1 MENLLLLVLLI
12 TRVLQRV
19 SVQGSL
25 SAEEKS
31 QIFKSIFEIA
41 HRQFKQEAD
50 ILGMLPYQASQDGHC
65 QALPLV

>member
-12 TRVLQRV
+12 KRVLQWV
-19 SVQGSL
+19 SVQGRL

-50 ILGMLPYQASQDGHC
+50 IQGMLPYQASPGDHC
-65 QALPLV
+65 QVLPPV

>member
-12 TRVLQRV
+12 KRVLHRV
-19 SVQGSL
+19 SVKGRL

-31 QIFKSIFEIA
+31 QILSTMFQIS

-50 ILGMLPYQASQDGHC
+50 NQGTLPFRASPDDHC
-65 QALPLV
+65 QALPPV